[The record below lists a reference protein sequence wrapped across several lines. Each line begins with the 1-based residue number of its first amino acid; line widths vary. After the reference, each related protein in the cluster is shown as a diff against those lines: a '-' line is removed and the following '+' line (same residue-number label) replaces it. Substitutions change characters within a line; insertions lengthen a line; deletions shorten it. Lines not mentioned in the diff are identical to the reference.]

1 MNEKARS
8 INYDFHNYLNYQKRS
23 RMLDI
28 NMFFKTKKIEA
39 NKEDSASN
47 QDLSIITKMNQDFA
61 TSLDLNETLQKSL
74 EVIIK
79 RLNAQAANIFLIED
93 KKQVF
98 QCIASKYQ
106 SYLEEYEIPL
116 TQGVMGKA
124 VLQKKCIRVG
134 DVRKDVREIAEFY
147 FDLDNKTNFT
157 TYSVLCSP
165 LIVGNECIGVIHC
178 LNKKSTSKLFEEGDR
193 KLLEVLTGPAALAIK
208 NAKMAK
214 ELIEKNRMQK
224 EIEIVGEIQKTLL
237 SQNKDEKFPIA
248 GINIPAKVVS
258 GDFYNFSDL
267 GNGKYGFGVADVS
280 GKGIKSSLLM
290 SKASSLY
297 RCLSKTIYSASALLE
312 LLNKEI
318 CETAAR
324 GMFVTMLIGIYD
336 SKKKELLLSNAG
348 HEPPLIYS
356 KNGNFS
362 NYIEAGPP
370 LGIMSKIN
378 YKETILKFS
387 NSSMYIFTDGITEI
401 KDPSGEMLGA
411 EGFQNY
417 IKKFQDMPNKERL
430 KNIIQDIVKSG
441 KIQKDDLTIV
451 VVDGK

>member
-1 MNEKARS
+1 MITSMVE
-8 INYDFHNYLNYQKRS
+8 NYQKSNR
-23 RMLDI
+23 LPI
-28 NMFFKTKKIEA
+28 KNMFFGKK
-39 NKEDSASN
+39 KELKNEVEDTSSK
-47 QDLSIITKMNQDFA
+47 DLAIVTQMNQEFA
-61 TSLDLNETLQKSL
+61 KSLDLKETLQNSL

-79 RLNAQAANIFLIED
+79 RINAQAANIFLIDD
-93 KKQVF
+93 KSQTF
-98 QCIASKYQ
+98 QCIASKHQ
-106 SYLEEYEIPL
+106 AYLEDFEIPI

-124 VLQKKCIRVG
+124 AVLKKCIRVG

-165 LIVGNECIGVIHC
+165 LIVSGECIGVIHC
-178 LNKKSTSKLFEEGDR
+178 LNKKTGNKLFEENDR
-193 KLLEVLTGPAALAIK
+193 KLLETLSGPAALAIR

-214 ELIEKNRMQK
+214 DLVEKNRMQK

-237 SQNKDEKFPIA
+237 SQNKKENFPIA

-258 GDFYNFSDL
+258 GDFYNFAEISD
-267 GNGKYGFGVADVS
+267 GVFGFGVADVS

-297 RCLSKTIYSASALLE
+297 RCLSKTNFSAAE
-312 LLNKEI
+312 LLNILNSEI
-318 CETAAR
+318 CETTSR
-324 GMFVTMLIGIYD
+324 EMFVTMLIGIYD
-336 SKKKELLLSNAG
+336 SNKKELTLANAG

-362 NYIEAGPP
+362 NFEEAGPP
-370 LGIMSKIN
+370 LGIAPKFKFKETKIN
-378 YKETILKFS
+378 FS

-401 KDPSGEMLGA
+401 KDAEGKML
-411 EGFQNY
+411 ESQGFQNY
-417 IKKFQDMPNKERL
+417 IKKYQEVPNNERL
-430 KNIIQDIVKSG
+430 NKIIEDIIKSG
-441 KIQKDDLTIV
+441 RIQKDDLTIV

>member
-1 MNEKARS
+1 
-8 INYDFHNYLNYQKRS
+8 
-23 RMLDI
+23 
-28 NMFFKTKKIEA
+28 MFFKSKKVVPIKKDD
-39 NKEDSASN
+39 NLN
-47 QDLSIITKMNQDFA
+47 QDLAIITQMNQEFA
-61 TSLDLNETLQKSL
+61 TSLDLNETLQTAL

-79 RLNAQAANIFLIED
+79 RINAQAANIFLIDE

-106 SYLEEYEIPL
+106 SYLDEYEIPL

-165 LIVGNECIGVIHC
+165 LIAANECIGVIHC
-178 LNKKSTSKLFEEGDR
+178 LNKKTSAKLFEENDR
-193 KLLEVLTGPAALAIK
+193 KLLETLSAPAALAIR

-214 ELIEKNRMQK
+214 ELIDKNRMQK

-237 SQNKDEKFPIA
+237 STNKDENFPIA

-258 GDFYNFSDL
+258 GDFYNFSEI
-267 GNGKYGFGVADVS
+267 GKGIYGFGVADVS

-297 RCLSKTIYSASALLE
+297 RCLSKTIYSTSDLLN

-336 SKKKELLLSNAG
+336 SNKKELLLSNAG
-348 HEPPLIYS
+348 HEPPLVID
-356 KNGNFS
+356 KEQNFS
-362 NYIEAGPP
+362 NFSEAGPP
-370 LGIMSKIN
+370 LGITSKIK
-378 YKETILKFS
+378 YKETTTNFS
-387 NSSMYIFTDGITEI
+387 DSSMYIFTDGITEI
-401 KDPSGEMLGA
+401 RDPSGDMLEV
-411 EGFQNY
+411 EGFQKY
-417 IKKFQDMPNKERL
+417 IKKYQHTPNNKRL
-430 KNIIQDIVKSG
+430 KLMIEDIVKAG
-441 KIQKDDLTIV
+441 MIQKDDLTIV
-451 VVDGK
+451 TVDSVQ

>member
-1 MNEKARS
+1 MITS
-8 INYDFHNYLNYQKRS
+8 IVENYQKSNR
-23 RMLDI
+23 LPI
-28 NMFFKTKKIEA
+28 KNMFFGKK
-39 NKEDSASN
+39 KELKNEVEDTSSK
-47 QDLSIITKMNQDFA
+47 DLAIVTQMNQEFA
-61 TSLDLNETLQKSL
+61 KSLDLKETLQNSL

-79 RLNAQAANIFLIED
+79 RINAQAANIFLIDD
-93 KKQVF
+93 KSQTF
-98 QCIASKYQ
+98 QCIASKHQ
-106 SYLEEYEIPL
+106 AYLEDFEIPI

-124 VLQKKCIRVG
+124 AVLKKCIRVG

-165 LIVGNECIGVIHC
+165 LIVSGECIGVIHC
-178 LNKKSTSKLFEEGDR
+178 LNKKTGNKLFEENDR
-193 KLLEVLTGPAALAIK
+193 KLLETLSGPAALAIR

-214 ELIEKNRMQK
+214 DLVEKNRMQK

-237 SQNKDEKFPIA
+237 SQNKKENFPIA

-258 GDFYNFSDL
+258 GDFYNFAEIS
-267 GNGKYGFGVADVS
+267 NGVFGFGVADVS

-297 RCLSKTIYSASALLE
+297 RCLSKTNFSAAE
-312 LLNKEI
+312 LLNILNSEI
-318 CETAAR
+318 CETTSR

-336 SKKKELLLSNAG
+336 SNKKELTLANAG

-362 NYIEAGPP
+362 NFEEAGPP
-370 LGIMSKIN
+370 LGIAPKFKFKETKIN
-378 YKETILKFS
+378 FS

-401 KDPSGEMLGA
+401 KDAEGKML
-411 EGFQNY
+411 ESQGFQNY
-417 IKKFQDMPNKERL
+417 IKKYQEVPNNERL
-430 KNIIQDIVKSG
+430 NKIIEDIIKSG
-441 KIQKDDLTIV
+441 RIQKDDLTIV

>member
-1 MNEKARS
+1 MITSMVE
-8 INYDFHNYLNYQKRS
+8 NYQKSNR
-23 RMLDI
+23 LPI
-28 NMFFKTKKIEA
+28 KNMFFGKK
-39 NKEDSASN
+39 KELKNEVEDTSSK
-47 QDLSIITKMNQDFA
+47 DLAIVTQMNQEFA
-61 TSLDLNETLQKSL
+61 KSLDLKETLQNSL

-79 RLNAQAANIFLIED
+79 RINAQAANIFLIDD
-93 KKQVF
+93 KSQTF
-98 QCIASKYQ
+98 QCIASKHQ
-106 SYLEEYEIPL
+106 AYLEDFEIPI

-124 VLQKKCIRVG
+124 AVIKKCIRVG

-165 LIVGNECIGVIHC
+165 LIVSGECIGVIHC
-178 LNKKSTSKLFEEGDR
+178 LNKKTDNKLFEENDR
-193 KLLEVLTGPAALAIK
+193 KLLETLSGPAALAIR

-214 ELIEKNRMQK
+214 DLVEKNRMQK

-237 SQNKDEKFPIA
+237 SQNKKENFPIA

-258 GDFYNFSDL
+258 GDFYNFAEISD
-267 GNGKYGFGVADVS
+267 GVFGFGVADVS

-297 RCLSKTIYSASALLE
+297 RCLSKTNFSAAE
-312 LLNKEI
+312 LLNILNSEI
-318 CETAAR
+318 CETTSR

-336 SKKKELLLSNAG
+336 SNKKELTLANAG

-362 NYIEAGPP
+362 NFEEAGPP
-370 LGIMSKIN
+370 LGIAPKFKFKETKIN
-378 YKETILKFS
+378 FS

-401 KDPSGEMLGA
+401 KDAEGKML
-411 EGFQNY
+411 ESQGFQNY
-417 IKKFQDMPNKERL
+417 IKKYQEVPNNERL
-430 KNIIQDIVKSG
+430 NKIIEDIIKSG
-441 KIQKDDLTIV
+441 RIQKDDLTIV